1 MSIHLFIKKSVLC
14 FFHLPL
20 PPKTPKKAPEKKW
33 RKTPPSPPSLT
44 PNPPLPIPPWSPMP
58 PNDLTP
64 PRHRCLPHGLPCC
77 PTPPRFQ
84 RTWQMF
90 VSTQVGTPRFLGKKK
105 NNHQKQTNNQ
115 TPTWEKRTIT
125 CPLGILG
132 GTVTTPFSIG
142 KKFAGAGFRINT
154 MFLWWHGLWQCI
166 HIHENAQKNNVD
178 FGILGFRS
186 HNRNPKGPRR

>member
-90 VSTQVGTPRFLGKKK
+90 VSTQVGTPRFLGKKTQPPK
-105 NNHQKQTNNQ
+105 TNKQPNPHLGKTNYNMSPRNFRGNGNNPLFNRKKIRRRRLPNKHHVFVVAWFVAMYSYSWERPKKQR
-115 TPTWEKRTIT
+115 W
-125 CPLGILG
+125 LWD
-132 GTVTTPFSIG
+132 S
-142 KKFAGAGFRINT
+142 RIP
-154 MFLWWHGLWQCI
+154 I
-166 HIHENAQKNNVD
+166 
-178 FGILGFRS
+178 
-186 HNRNPKGPRR
+186 P